1 MIGSAIAQAK
11 KYVNIILEPSV
22 VNAESIQNGFYEA
35 GEYLVNLDY
44 SQTRGAEN
52 IDVIRLKQDYTAV
65 GIKSSGAPR
74 LNRDIIDAKKYVTI
88 HLDGEE
94 FERNNID
101 YMFQCGEY
109 LVGEVDL
116 SKIKRVRSMN
126 KTFDGDV
133 NVTDVI
139 LNTRTVTDAKYA
151 FRDTKI
157 ELLNMEE
164 FNFTSPSNFEG
175 LITGVTTLKDITL
188 NSMSGVIWDDVSKSI
203 KNDVRVFKA
212 NDCNF
217 IKTLNASTWT
227 ACEEFELG
235 SDQLT
240 SLTLFTNRNALKS
253 FVLKAPKANI
263 GTNFGISS
271 DNLEKFELEVKDLST
286 ISVTSPKLKSIDLS
300 KCNTIT
306 NFTFNTPLL
315 QELDLSNTLI
325 TSLNIKDF
333 ANLKAS
339 GPMIDSKG
347 WFAKNCKSL
356 KTVLMRMDQV
366 RIGPSD
372 TPLQLDGC
380 TALESV
386 TVYSEDEGETGG
398 VEYHYGTEHHYGKMF
413 LNDKE
418 ITGGGAD
425 VLDTLSSTSKT
436 EALSANMGKTLNDK
450 KLNID
455 GSNATEAGTSKQI
468 STLGSGDSVITDS
481 TDLIT
486 SHVNGYS
493 TTNKSFYKR
502 KASYLWEYIK
512 SKISSV
518 LGLTATSYNGTAKF
532 ANILNAWA
540 KNRQSAGNI
549 APKDSSEYATLKMH
563 LATSA
568 MTDSGRP
575 DQDGFLVTF
584 FWDSSAR
591 WDSQLF
597 IPDSSSSNL
606 KARFYNNEKWTDW
619 VDIAWKSDIP
629 DVSTKMNKTNPTGTG
644 SFSMNRKSGTTV
656 GINSVA
662 EGSDC
667 TASGQYSHA
676 EGFNTSAN
684 GDYSHTEGS
693 WSVADG
699 KCSHAEGYC
708 TKASGAQHVQ
718 GKWNVVDTEKKFAD
732 IIGGGTKEST
742 RANIETTDWDG
753 NKYLKGDVYVKC
765 NDDSTGGKKLISFRF
780 PNYSN
785 NIKSVTSTETTW
797 TATEDCYV
805 YGDVISNGGTNFPLM
820 INGTQV
826 RYYDD
831 SSGIFIST
839 FTGYVRKGDIIQGK
853 YWKAY
858 SLYD

>member
-22 VNAESIQNGFYEA
+22 VNAESIQNDFYEA

-133 NVTDVI
+133 NVTDVV

-157 ELLNMEE
+157 ERLNMEE
-164 FNFTSPSNFEG
+164 FNFASPSNFEG

-203 KNDVRVFKA
+203 KNDIRVFKA

-217 IKTLNASTWT
+217 IKTLDTSTWT

-263 GTNFGISS
+263 GTSFEISS
-271 DNLEKFELEVKDLST
+271 DNLEKFELEVKSLST

-300 KCNTIT
+300 KCNTIA

-339 GPMIDSKG
+339 GAMIDSKG

-366 RIGPSD
+366 RVGPSD

-425 VLDTLSSTSKT
+425 VLDTLESTSKT
-436 EALSANMGKTLNDK
+436 EALSANMGKTLNDS
-450 KLNID
+450 KLNIN
-455 GSNATEAGTSKQI
+455 GSNGTAAGVSALINKLTEGGADPQDNDYYVSQYAGGGTS
-468 STLGSGDSVITDS
+468 
-481 TDLIT
+481 
-486 SHVNGYS
+486 
-493 TTNKSFYKR
+493 TTTYHR
-502 KASYLWEYIK
+502 RPVKALWNYIK
-512 SKISSV
+512 SKLSSV
-518 LGLTATSYNGTAKF
+518 LKINDWTTFDTYRYVSTESPTTTCFWYKIGTWNPYIKDTLYYNTNDAYDDVLEFEIIGDPNYPYFGHYILRISKYNKTSVSLRLENLGTSGNAELAVAIDAQGNVYIQAYALWVSRSRVRVISGNGLYKTMSMTKVGYAGFGTANGFTALKIYKNNCASKFVISTSGVFSFSAEYTNQIFGNVNHATTADTATK
-532 ANILNAWA
+532 
-540 KNRQSAGNI
+540 
-549 APKDSSEYATLKMH
+549 AT
-563 LATSA
+563 
-568 MTDSGRP
+568 
-575 DQDGFLVTF
+575 QDV
-584 FWDSSAR
+584 
-591 WDSQLF
+591 
-597 IPDSSSSNL
+597 N
-606 KARFYNNEKWTDW
+606 
-619 VDIAWKSDIP
+619 
-629 DVSTKMNKTNPTGTG
+629 
-644 SFSMNRKSGTTV
+644 
-656 GINSVA
+656 
-662 EGSDC
+662 
-667 TASGQYSHA
+667 
-676 EGFNTSAN
+676 
-684 GDYSHTEGS
+684 
-693 WSVADG
+693 
-699 KCSHAEGYC
+699 
-708 TKASGAQHVQ
+708 
-718 GKWNVVDTEKKFAD
+718 
-732 IIGGGTKEST
+732 
-742 RANIETTDWDG
+742 
-753 NKYLKGDVYVKC
+753 
-765 NDDSTGGKKLISFRF
+765 GKKLISFRF

-785 NIKSVTSTETTW
+785 NIKDVTSTETAW
-797 TATEDCYV
+797 TATENCYV
-805 YGDVISNGGTNFPLM
+805 YGDVISANGGTNYPLR

-826 RYYDD
+826 RFYDD
-831 SSGIFIST
+831 SGGIFIST